1 MTLVA
6 LAGHNGVPHNH
17 NDVGSFIVHKYGKLS
32 LLDPGGPMYT
42 KKTFSPRRYEILF
55 CSSRGHSVPLI
66 NGVEQSEGARH
77 LGKMEVRNLNGDGVK
92 ELELDMTR
100 AYPRGT
106 VKKLVRRF
114 ELEVDANRLILEDAY
129 RFTKKPKSLEE
140 AFITYER
147 VTVAKTRASVRIGRR
162 ADGLSL
168 RAVDCPGTFR
178 ASRLVEESKDGRT
191 DDVITRI
198 TFVPRTLSKEMQL
211 RFEIE

>member
-1 MTLVA
+1 MVA

-17 NDVGSFIVHKYGKLS
+17 NDVGSFIVHKWGKLS

-55 CSSRGHSVPLI
+55 CSSRGHSVPVI
-66 NGVEQSEGARH
+66 NGAEQAEGERHYGTMAVE
-77 LGKMEVRNLNGDGVK
+77 NLNGEGVK
-92 ELELDMTR
+92 QVEIDMAR

-114 ELEVDANRLILEDAY
+114 ALESGSNRLTLEDTY
-129 RFTKKPKSLEE
+129 RFTKKPRSVEE
-140 AFITYER
+140 AFITFER
-147 VTVAKTRASVRIGRR
+147 VTVAKNGASVRIGRR

-168 RAVDCPGTFR
+168 KAVDCPGTFK

-191 DDVITRI
+191 GDVITRI
-198 TFVPRTLSKEMQL
+198 TFLPKTLSKEMQL
-211 RFEIE
+211 RFDVE